1 MLWMIDASHCR
12 SDLLRQSLCYNRL
25 IHKGRESHYGSNK
38 NANTSKNSDLIQH
51 LDAIQVMFVER
62 FLLIKCDIEIAQN
75 K

>member
-25 IHKGRESHYGSNK
+25 IHKDRESHYGSNK

-62 FLLIKCDIEIAQN
+62 FLLIKWDIEIAQN